1 MRSNYIKY
9 LFLLVLFCLF
19 SGGLCAQKNSVK
31 EMRRRATNLQNEIK
45 EKESILK
52 SSQKDVKSKMQN
64 LELLDARIKDSKKL
78 VEMLDEE
85 LRLIDDTIAVLN
97 SEVAENEKSVET
109 ARAKYAEAL
118 RRARYHARLQDKIL
132 FIVSAKD
139 FNTMVRRYRY
149 TREYMN
155 AHRELGNQLGEHIA
169 KLQKRRDYLDTI
181 RTEKAV
187 SLGLQKQ
194 QSNELQ
200 KLEKEQRDLVKELQR
215 ESKKVQRELEK
226 QRKQLNK
233 LNDDID
239 RLIEQEIAAQ
249 RKREREAAERAKR
262 EAAKNKKTG
271 KTTPAKEYS
280 DAGISK
286 MSGSFLQNKG
296 KLPVPITGPYHL
308 VSDFGKRKGVLGKG
322 NVLIDNGGI
331 VLQGRSGAQARCIFE
346 GTVTSV
352 FRTDDYALV
361 LVRHGKYISVYCQ
374 LDKIHVKSGDKV
386 KAGTIIGDVAKD
398 ASGQT
403 RLLFQ
408 LRNEKQKL
416 NPQQWLKM
424 K

>member
-1 MRSNYIKY
+1 MRGNYIKY
-9 LFLLVLFCLF
+9 FSILILFFLF

-31 EMRRRATNLQNEIK
+31 DLRRRATNLQKEIS

-64 LELLDARIKDSKKL
+64 LELLNARINDSKKL
-78 VEMLDEE
+78 VGVLGEE

-109 ARAKYAEAL
+109 ARTKYAEAL
-118 RRARYHARLQDKIL
+118 RRARFHATLQDKLL

-155 AHRELGNQLGEHIA
+155 AHRELGRQLGEHIA
-169 KLQKRRDYLDTI
+169 SLQKRKEYLDTI
-181 RTEKAV
+181 RAEKAV

-194 QSNELQ
+194 QSDELQ
-200 KLEKEQRDLVKELQR
+200 GLEKEQRNLVQELQR

-233 LNDDID
+233 LNADID
-239 RLIEQEIAAQ
+239 RLIEQEIEAQ

-271 KTTPAKEYS
+271 KTMPAKEYS

-286 MSGSFLQNKG
+286 MNGSFLQNKG

-416 NPQQWLKM
+416 NPQQWIKM
-424 K
+424 

>member
-1 MRSNYIKY
+1 MRGNYIKCFSILI
-9 LFLLVLFCLF
+9 LFFLF

-31 EMRRRATNLQNEIK
+31 DLRRRATNLQKEIS

-64 LELLDARIKDSKKL
+64 LELLNARINDSKKL
-78 VEMLDEE
+78 VGVLGEE

-109 ARAKYAEAL
+109 ARTKYAEAL
-118 RRARYHARLQDKIL
+118 RRARFHATLQDKLL

-155 AHRELGNQLGEHIA
+155 AHRELGRQLGEHIA
-169 KLQKRRDYLDTI
+169 SLQKRKEYLDTI
-181 RTEKAV
+181 RAEKAV

-194 QSNELQ
+194 QSDELQ
-200 KLEKEQRDLVKELQR
+200 GLEKEQRNLVQELQR

-233 LNDDID
+233 LNADID
-239 RLIEQEIAAQ
+239 RLIEQEIEAQ

-322 NVLIDNGGI
+322 NVLIDKGGI

-416 NPQQWLKM
+416 NPQQWIKM
-424 K
+424 

>member
-1 MRSNYIKY
+1 MSRNYLQY
-9 LFLLVLFCLF
+9 LFTLFLFLLL
-19 SGGLCAQKNSVK
+19 SGGIYAQKSSVK
-31 EMRRRATNLQNEIK
+31 EMRRRANNLQKEIS

-64 LELLDARIKDSKKL
+64 LELLNARIKDSKKL
-78 VEMLDEE
+78 VGVLNEE
-85 LRLIDDTIAVLN
+85 LRMLDDTIAALRTQIA
-97 SEVAENEKSVET
+97 SNEKGVET
-109 ARAKYAEAL
+109 ARTKYAEAL
-118 RRARYHARLQDKIL
+118 RRARHYATLQDKLL

-149 TREYMN
+149 VGEYMN
-155 AHRELGNQLGEHIA
+155 AHRELGTRLGEYIVELEKKKA
-169 KLQKRRDYLDTI
+169 QLDTI
-181 RTEKAV
+181 RAEKSA
-187 SLGLQKQ
+187 SLSRQEQ
-194 QSNELQ
+194 QRNELQ
-200 KLEKEQRDLVKELQR
+200 GLEKEQRALVNELQR

-233 LNDDID
+233 LNADID
-239 RLIEQEIAAQ
+239 RLIEQEIQAQ
-249 RKREREAAERAKR
+249 RKREAAERAKR
-262 EAAKNKKTG
+262 EAQNKANKTG
-271 KTTPAKEYS
+271 KTTKTSEHK
-280 DAGISK
+280 DTGISK
-286 MSGSFLQNKG
+286 MNGSFLQNKG
-296 KLPVPITGPYHL
+296 KLPVPITGPYHV

-331 VLQGRSGAQARCIFE
+331 VIQGRAGAQARCVFE

-424 K
+424 

>member
-1 MRSNYIKY
+1 MRGNYIKY
-9 LFLLVLFCLF
+9 LSILILFFLF

-31 EMRRRATNLQNEIK
+31 DLRRRATNLQKEIS

-64 LELLDARIKDSKKL
+64 LELLNARINDSKKL
-78 VEMLDEE
+78 VGVLGEE

-109 ARAKYAEAL
+109 ARTKYAEAL
-118 RRARYHARLQDKIL
+118 RRARFHATLQDKLL

-155 AHRELGNQLGEHIA
+155 AHRELGRQLGEHIA
-169 KLQKRRDYLDTI
+169 SLRKRKEYLDTI
-181 RTEKAV
+181 RAEKAV

-194 QSNELQ
+194 QSDELQ
-200 KLEKEQRDLVKELQR
+200 GLEKEQRNLVQELQR

-233 LNDDID
+233 LNADID
-239 RLIEQEIAAQ
+239 RLIEQEIEAQ

-271 KTTPAKEYS
+271 KTMPAKEYS

-416 NPQQWLKM
+416 NPQQWIKM
-424 K
+424 

>member
-1 MRSNYIKY
+1 MSRNYLQY
-9 LFLLVLFCLF
+9 LFTLFLFLLL
-19 SGGLCAQKNSVK
+19 SGGIYAQKSSVK
-31 EMRRRATNLQNEIK
+31 EMRRRANNLQKEIS

-64 LELLDARIKDSKKL
+64 LELLNARIKDSKKL
-78 VEMLDEE
+78 VGTLNDE
-85 LRLIDDTIAVLN
+85 LRLLDDTIAVLGAA
-97 SEVAENEKSVET
+97 VAENERSVDT
-109 ARAKYAEAL
+109 ARVKYAEAL
-118 RRARYHARLQDKIL
+118 RRARHYATLQDKLL
-132 FIVSAKD
+132 FIVSARD

-149 TREYMN
+149 VGEYMN
-155 AHRELGNQLGEHIA
+155 AHRELGTRLGERIA
-169 KLQKRRDYLDTI
+169 ELEKRKAELDTI
-181 RTEKAV
+181 RAEKAT
-187 SLGLQKQ
+187 SLNLHEQ
-194 QSNELQ
+194 QRNELQ
-200 KLEKEQRDLVKELQR
+200 GLEREQRTLVNELQR

-233 LNDDID
+233 LNADID
-239 RLIEQEIAAQ
+239 RLIEQEIEAQ
-249 RKREREAAERAKR
+249 RKREAAERAKR
-262 EAAKNKKTG
+262 EAKNKADKTG
-271 KTTPAKEYS
+271 KTTKPAQEYQ

-296 KLPVPITGPYHL
+296 KLPMPITGPYHI

-331 VLQGRSGAQARCIFE
+331 VIQGRSGAQARCIFE

-386 KAGTIIGDVAKD
+386 KAGTIIGDVAQD

-416 NPQQWLKM
+416 NPQLWLKM
-424 K
+424 

>member
-1 MRSNYIKY
+1 MRGNYIKY
-9 LFLLVLFCLF
+9 FSILILFFLF

-31 EMRRRATNLQNEIK
+31 DLRRRATNLQKEIS

-64 LELLDARIKDSKKL
+64 LELLNARINDSKKL
-78 VEMLDEE
+78 VGVLGEE

-97 SEVAENEKSVET
+97 SEVAENEKSVEI
-109 ARAKYAEAL
+109 ARTKYAEAL
-118 RRARYHARLQDKIL
+118 RRARFHATLQDKLL

-155 AHRELGNQLGEHIA
+155 AHRELGRQLGEHIA
-169 KLQKRRDYLDTI
+169 SLQKRKEYLDTI
-181 RTEKAV
+181 RAEKAV

-194 QSNELQ
+194 QSDELQ
-200 KLEKEQRDLVKELQR
+200 GLEKEQRILVQELQR

-233 LNDDID
+233 LNADID
-239 RLIEQEIAAQ
+239 RLIEQEIEAQ

-416 NPQQWLKM
+416 NPQQWIKM
-424 K
+424 

>member
-1 MRSNYIKY
+1 MSRNYIQCLFTLI
-9 LFLLVLFCLF
+9 LFLLF
-19 SGGLCAQKNSVK
+19 SGGISAQKNSVK
-31 EMRRRATNLQNEIK
+31 EMRRRANNLQKEIT
-45 EKESILK
+45 EKEGILK

-64 LELLDARIKDSKKL
+64 LELLNARIKDSKRL
-78 VEMLDEE
+78 VGAINDE
-85 LRLIDDTIAVLN
+85 LRVLDDTIAALDAAVT
-97 SEVAENEKSVET
+97 ANEKTVEA
-109 ARAKYAEAL
+109 ARVKYAEAL
-118 RRARYHARLQDKIL
+118 RRARHYATLQDKLL

-149 TREYMN
+149 VGDYMN
-155 AHRELGNQLGEHIA
+155 AHRELGMRLGEDISR
-169 KLQKRRDYLDTI
+169 LEKRKAQLDTV
-181 RTEKAV
+181 RAEKSA
-187 SLGLQKQ
+187 SLSRHEQ
-194 QSNELQ
+194 QRNELQ
-200 KLEKEQRDLVKELQR
+200 GLEKEQRELVNELRR
-215 ESKKVQRELEK
+215 ESKKVQQELEK

-233 LNDDID
+233 LNADID
-239 RLIEQEIAAQ
+239 RLIEQEIEAQ
-249 RKREREAAERAKR
+249 RKREAAERARR
-262 EAAKNKKTG
+262 EARNKADKAAGKGG
-271 KTTPAKEYS
+271 KTVKEQQ

-296 KLPVPITGPYHL
+296 KLPVPITGPYHI
-308 VSDFGKRKGVLGKG
+308 VSDYGKRKGVLGKG

-331 VLQGRSGAQARCIFE
+331 VIQGRSGARARCIFE
-346 GTVTSV
+346 GTVTTV

-374 LDKIHVKSGDKV
+374 LDKIHVKSGENV

-424 K
+424 